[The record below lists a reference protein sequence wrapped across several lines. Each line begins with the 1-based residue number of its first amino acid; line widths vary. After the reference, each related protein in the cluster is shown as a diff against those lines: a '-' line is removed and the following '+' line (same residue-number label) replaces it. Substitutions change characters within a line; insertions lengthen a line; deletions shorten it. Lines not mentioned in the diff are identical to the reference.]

1 MTEAPLPAPSRT
13 AGATM
18 DAVAERAGVSRAT
31 VSRTLAGRVPVSD
44 ETREKVLRAVNE
56 LGYVPNL
63 AASALAGSGGRL
75 GSGLVGLLL
84 RDPRTPAYGHLH
96 SELQAA
102 TDQAGLQ
109 LVTMVPSAGQGA
121 SFERRALER
130 LLGLRVSG
138 LFVATGVV
146 RPEELTPFMSVVP
159 VISVGRMEWNP
170 QIYGVSYDEE
180 AHAGMLAAMVAERGH
195 RRVSVVIPGPDV
207 STAEHVRG
215 TMIAARLRDRDV
227 DVEEIPAPT
236 FGWIGE
242 HSSTVIDIVRKRKV
256 TAAMF
261 TSDRRALHF
270 LDLAHAAGLRVPE
283 DVSVTGCDGILPGL
297 GFVSL
302 ATLRLPV
309 ESVAR
314 RAAEVM
320 HEMINSPGQVSPKHE
335 LQQGIPISGS
345 TLDVPRRKPRA

>member
-1 MTEAPLPAPSRT
+1 MADLPLQAPPRT
-13 AGATM
+13 TGVTM

-63 AASALAGSGGRL
+63 AASTLAGGGRRR
-75 GSGLVGLLL
+75 SGLVGLLL

-96 SELQAA
+96 SELQRA
-102 TDQAGLQ
+102 TDEVGLQ
-109 LVTMVPSAGQGA
+109 LVTMAPSDGQGA
-121 SFERRALER
+121 SFEKRTLER
-130 LLGLRVSG
+130 LLGLQVDG

-146 RPEELTPFMSVVP
+146 RPEELTPFLSVVP
-159 VISVGRMEWNP
+159 VMSVGRMEWNP
-170 QIYGVSYDEE
+170 HVYAVSYDED
-180 AHAGMLAAMVAERGH
+180 AHAGMLAALVAERGH
-195 RRVSVVIPGPDV
+195 RRVSVVIPAQDV
-207 STAEHVRG
+207 SVAEHVRG

-227 DVEEIPAPT
+227 EVVEIPAPT

-242 HSSTVIDIVRKRKV
+242 QSSTVIDIVRKRRV

-270 LDLAHAAGLRVPE
+270 LDLARPAGLRVPE

-302 ATLRLPV
+302 ATLRLPI

-314 RAAEVM
+314 RAVEVM
-320 HEMINSPGQVSPKHE
+320 HDMIASPGQVKPRHE
-335 LQQGIPISGS
+335 LQQGIIVNGG
-345 TLDVPRRKPRA
+345 TLDVPRRKPRG